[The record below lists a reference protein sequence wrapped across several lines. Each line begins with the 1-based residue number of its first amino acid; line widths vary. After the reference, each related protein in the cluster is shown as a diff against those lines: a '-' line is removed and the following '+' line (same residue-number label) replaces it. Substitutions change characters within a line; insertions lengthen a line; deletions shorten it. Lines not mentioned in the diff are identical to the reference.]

1 MKQRQPN
8 HDLKT
13 WRLLAVVVG
22 ALAAQSVLAQGV
34 IKGDPAKAQQIVTQ
48 VCAACH
54 AADGNS
60 AIPINPSLAGQHPE
74 YTYKQLMNFKSQGGK
89 PAERNNG
96 VMAGMVANLSEDDM
110 KNIAAYFAA
119 QKAKPGVARNA
130 ALVKQGEAIYR
141 GGVAAKGVA
150 ACASCHAPNGA
161 GMPAQFPRLAG
172 QHADYTASQLK
183 AFRAGQRANDAAQMM
198 RGVAAKMSDQEIAA
212 VSEYIAGLR

>member
-1 MKQRQPN
+1 MEHRHSN
-8 HDLKT
+8 RDLKT

-22 ALAAQSVLAQGV
+22 ALAANSVLAQGV

-60 AIPINPSLAGQHPE
+60 AVPVNPSLAGQHPE
-74 YTYKQLMNFKSQGGK
+74 YTYKQLMNFKPQGGK
-89 PAERNNG
+89 PAERNNA

-110 KNIAAYFAA
+110 KNIAAYFAS
-119 QKAKPGVARNA
+119 QKAKPGVARDA
-130 ALVKQGEAIYR
+130 ALVKQGETIYR
-141 GGVAAKGVA
+141 GGVAAKGVP

-172 QHADYTASQLK
+172 QHAEYTAGQLK
-183 AFRAGQRANDAAQMM
+183 AFRGGQRANDAAQMM

>member
-1 MKQRQPN
+1 MEHRQPSRN
-8 HDLKT
+8 LKT

-22 ALAAQSVLAQGV
+22 ALAAQNVLAQGV
-34 IKGDPAKAQQIVTQ
+34 IKGDPAKAQQIVAQ

-60 AIPINPSLAGQHPE
+60 AITMNPSLAGQHPE

-96 VMAGMVANLSEDDM
+96 IMAGMVANLSEDDM
-110 KNIAAYFAA
+110 KNLAAYFAA
-119 QKAKPGVARNA
+119 QKARPGVARDA
-130 ALVKQGEAIYR
+130 KLVKQGEAIYR
-141 GGVAAKGVA
+141 GGVAGKGVP

-172 QHADYTASQLK
+172 QHAEYTSTQLK
-183 AFRAGQRANDAAQMM
+183 AFRAGQRTNDAAHMM
-198 RGVAAKMSDQEIAA
+198 RGVAGKMSDQEIAA

>member
-1 MKQRQPN
+1 MNRQP
-8 HDLKT
+8 KT
-13 WRLLAVVVG
+13 WRLWTAMAV
-22 ALAAQSVLAQGV
+22 ALVAPAAAAQGV

-48 VCAACH
+48 VCTACH

-60 AIPINPSLAGQHPE
+60 LIPANPSLSGQHPE
-74 YTYKQLMNFKSQGGK
+74 YTYKQLRNFKSQGGK

-110 KNIAAYFAA
+110 KNLAAYFAV
-119 QKAKPGVARNA
+119 QKAKPRVARDA
-130 ALVKQGEAIYR
+130 ALAKQGEAIYR
-141 GGVAAKGVA
+141 GGIQAKGVA

-172 QHADYTASQLK
+172 QHAEYTAAQLT
-183 AFRAGQRANDAAQMM
+183 AFRSGQRANDSAQMM
-198 RGVAAKMSDQEIAA
+198 RGVAAKMNDQEIKA